1 MGEEKLVVCNFS
13 GCRWKC
19 EGGGRCVVK
28 TVVKYQKRSNLTQT
42 ESKGLRKD

>member
-19 EGGGRCVVK
+19 EGGGDVLLRPFVK
-28 TVVKYQKRSNLTQT
+28 CQKRSNLTQT